1 MKFITLNVNLQAVTS
16 MYSKSAN
23 FSRPGRFVL
32 PADSALPPA
41 GKTADD
47 HDREGQVGGEQG
59 LRDPGQ
65 ETRRRN
71 VR

>member
-1 MKFITLNVNLQAVTS
+1 M
-16 MYSKSAN
+16 
-23 FSRPGRFVL
+23 L

-65 ETRRRN
+65 ETRGRN
-71 VR
+71 VRRGLERFV